1 MGSLSGLLFHA
12 DYTTM
17 KIAILLLGLSV
28 AVGTWWWT
36 TNKSRKAGKMTFSQ
50 QMKIGVHS
58 VLMGVAV
65 YFGLVFVA
73 LIYLM
78 LTT

>member
-1 MGSLSGLLFHA
+1 
-12 DYTTM
+12 M
-17 KIAILLLGLSV
+17 KIAILLLGLS
-28 AVGTWWWT
+28 AAIGTWWWA
-36 TNKSRKAGKMTFSQ
+36 TNKSRAAGKLTFSQ
-50 QMKIGVHS
+50 QIKIGLHS

-65 YFGLVFVA
+65 YFGFLFVA